1 MPEGDT
7 IFRAAR
13 TLHQALAG
21 QVVTGFD
28 SQLPQLSRVDFD
40 SGITQR
46 RVEKVE
52 AIGKWLLM
60 HFSGDIILLT
70 HMLMSGSWHIY
81 RPGEAWQRPGS
92 DMRIVVKT
100 EKIWAVAFH
109 VPIAEFHT
117 AHSLQRREGFRSLGQ
132 SVLATEF
139 DPRQS
144 VESLRAHGELEVGV
158 ALLTQSIMAGLG
170 NVYKSEVCFACRV
183 NPFRRVAALSIGELG
198 CVVETSRKFM
208 LANVT
213 DPSGDRMVT
222 YSAMRTTTGRAHE
235 EERLWVY
242 GRRNQPCRRCG
253 EWIQSH
259 KQGEDARVTFWC
271 PKCQPLSSDRDELKP
286 TSG

>member
-40 SGITQR
+40 SRITQR

-100 EKIWAVAFH
+100 EKIWG
-109 VPIAEFHT
+109 
-117 AHSLQRREGFRSLGQ
+117 SLQCTDCRISHCSLVAAARGFQKFRS
-132 SVLATEF
+132 
-139 DPRQS
+139 
-144 VESLRAHGELEVGV
+144 
-158 ALLTQSIMAGLG
+158 
-170 NVYKSEVCFACRV
+170 
-183 NPFRRVAALSIGELG
+183 
-198 CVVETSRKFM
+198 
-208 LANVT
+208 
-213 DPSGDRMVT
+213 
-222 YSAMRTTTGRAHE
+222 
-235 EERLWVY
+235 ER
-242 GRRNQPCRRCG
+242 
-253 EWIQSH
+253 
-259 KQGEDARVTFWC
+259 
-271 PKCQPLSSDRDELKP
+271 SSDRIRSQAIRGEP
-286 TSG
+286 SRSRRA